1 MTITRISKLSGVPLR
16 TLQRWRTTKPF
27 VFEAVCEKCERDRG
41 HDNMKAA
48 MQIVDTLSD
57 GKTGIIELSVGGV
70 SFNAKLDGYAI
81 LNDVF
86 GKSVELHG
94 FTIYCGKEQDD
105 E

>member
-1 MTITRISKLSGVPLR
+1 MTLTQISTTSGVPLR
-16 TLQRWRTTKPF
+16 TLQRWRTTKPWLF
-27 VFEAVCEKCERDRG
+27 AAVCEKCERKSE
-41 HDNMKAA
+41 HDNLKAA

-57 GKTGIIELSVGGV
+57 NKTGIIELSVGGV

-94 FTIYCGKEQDD
+94 FTIHCGKE
-105 E
+105 